1 MQTTKRYRKNKMDQ
15 NEPTR
20 ISSLGEFIEW
30 VKQLG
35 SKKHLFRGVPNA
47 EYRIQASAYR
57 RPKKEDR
64 EEEKF
69 LQINK
74 HLIADARLRGHG
86 ERDGRELG
94 DLEILAQLQHFG
106 AATCLIDFTHNAQV
120 ALYFACQKDLKWE
133 KKSQDSRKPPDG
145 KVYAMCNDPL
155 KLKKVT
161 PDLLKEKINYFLPRF
176 DPYRR
181 NWQLYYWEPGYQNNR
196 IIAQQSIFVFGA
208 PELDENDAYIITG
221 SCKKDILIELEQV
234 SGINDTMLFPDF
246 DGFARLHHEDIP
258 YTEPSSLDY
267 LTRASEASREDQY
280 EEAILNYDKMIE
292 LDPQNSAIYRWRAE
306 AKTQLGW
313 NDAAI
318 NDYSRMIELNPC
330 MDTYETRGKALFRL
344 KRYQQAIADFGK
356 MIEIDPDVPFGYIER
371 GEALYELGKYKEA
384 IADFSKAIDID
395 PEGLYLYSRL
405 GETLYKLGQYKE
417 AIANYF
423 KVININSSHLN
434 VDYKQTLVRLYFNRA
449 LARWNTKEVK
459 LALTDLKLAL
469 QLAEE
474 NNDDEFIT
482 KINQTIL
489 EIESEIEEEL

>member
-1 MQTTKRYRKNKMDQ
+1 MDTK
-15 NEPTR
+15 EPTQ

-30 VKQLG
+30 VTQLG
-35 SKKHLFRGVPNA
+35 LEKYLFRGVPNA

-57 RPKKEDR
+57 RPKEEDR
-64 EEEKF
+64 EEERF
-69 LQINK
+69 LQINQR
-74 HLIADARLRGHG
+74 LIADARLRGHG
-86 ERDGRELG
+86 ERNGRELG

-106 AATCLIDFTHNAQV
+106 AATCLIDFTRNAQV

-133 KKSQDSRKPPDG
+133 KKSQDFENPPDG
-145 KVYAMCNDPL
+145 KVYAMSNDPL

-161 PDLLKEKINYFLPRF
+161 PDLLKEKIDYFLPSF

-196 IIAQQSIFVFGA
+196 IIAQQSVFVFGA
-208 PELDENDAYIITG
+208 PHLYENEACIITE
-221 SCKKDILIELEQV
+221 SCKKDILIELERV
-234 SGINDTMLFPDF
+234 SGINDAMLFPDF

-258 YTEPSSLDY
+258 YTEPSTLDY
-267 LTRASEASREDQY
+267 LGRAFEASGADQY
-280 EEAILNYDKMIE
+280 KEAILNYDKIIE
-292 LDPQNSAIYRWRAE
+292 LDPKNSAIYRWRAE

-330 MDTYETRGKALFRL
+330 MDTYDTRGKALFRL

-395 PEGLYLYSRL
+395 PDELYLYSRL
-405 GETLYKLGQYKE
+405 GETLYKLGQYKDN
-417 AIANYF
+417 IANYF
-423 KVININSSHLN
+423 KMININSDRLN
-434 VDYKQTLVRLYFNRA
+434 VDYRQTLVKLYCNRA
-449 LARWNTKEVK
+449 LARWNTKELK

-469 QLAEE
+469 QLAEK

-489 EIESEIEEEL
+489 EIESEIEKDF

>member
-1 MQTTKRYRKNKMDQ
+1 MDN
-15 NEPTR
+15 NEPTQ
-20 ISSLGEFIEW
+20 ISSLIEFIKW
-30 VKQLG
+30 VNRLG
-35 SKKHLFRGVPNA
+35 TGNYLFRGVPNA
-47 EYRIQASAYR
+47 EYWIQASAYR
-57 RPKKEDR
+57 RPKEEDR
-64 EEEKF
+64 EEERF
-69 LQINK
+69 LQINQR
-74 HLIADARLRGHG
+74 LIADARLRGHG

-133 KKSQDSRKPPDG
+133 RKLQDSRKPPDG
-145 KVYAMCNDPL
+145 KVYAMPNDPL

-161 PDLLKEKINYFLPRF
+161 PDLLKEKIDYFLPRF

-196 IIAQQSIFVFGA
+196 IIAQQSVFVFGA
-208 PELDENDAYIITG
+208 PELDGNDVCIITE
-221 SCKKDILIELEQV
+221 SCKKDILIELEKV

-258 YTEPSSLDY
+258 YTEPSTLDY
-267 LTRASEASREDQY
+267 LKRAFEASGEDQY
-280 EEAILNYDKMIE
+280 KEAILNYDKIIE
-292 LDPQNSAIYRWRAE
+292 LDPKNSAIYRWRAE

-318 NDYSRMIELNPC
+318 NDYSKMIELNPC
-330 MDTYETRGKALFRL
+330 MDTYETRGKALYRL

-384 IADFSKAIDID
+384 IDDFSKAIEID
-395 PEGLYLYSRL
+395 PEELYLYSRL
-405 GETLYKLGQYKE
+405 GETMYKLGQYKDN
-417 AIANYF
+417 IANYF
-423 KVININSSHLN
+423 KMININSSLLN
-434 VDYKQTLVRLYFNRA
+434 VDYKRTLVKLYCNRA
-449 LARWNTKEVK
+449 LARRNIKEVK
-459 LALTDLKLAL
+459 LALSDLKLAL

-474 NNDDEFIT
+474 SDDDEFIT

-489 EIESEIEEEL
+489 EIESENEEDF